1 MLSLDTSVVLT
12 LDVQLEGPV
21 ESERDSGVDDARVVS
36 DLDLGIEE
44 FSGKIFQLA
53 LTPLGSRL
61 LKEREAGHIA
71 ILALVLLFVEL
82 KVMKVLHKRVAD
94 DDLIVQDLFQ
104 LKFG

>member
-1 MLSLDTSVVLT
+1 MLSLNTSVVLT

-44 FSGKIFQLA
+44 FRGKILELA
-53 LTPLGSRL
+53 LATLGSRL
-61 LKEREAGHIA
+61 LKEREARHIA
-71 ILALVLLFVEL
+71 VFALVLLFVEL
-82 KVMKVLHKRVAD
+82 EVMKVLHKRMSD
-94 DDLIVQDLFQ
+94 DDLIVQNLFQ